1 MSRMVFVTLP
11 VCDLAASTA
20 LYVALGGE
28 VNATLSDEQ
37 ATSVMF
43 SDAIGV
49 MLMTHD
55 RYRDVTRRPAGDAER
70 GRHALL
76 TLSVDNSDAADATRD
91 PGVLFNGGIEG
102 PGGYVWEIVWMDA
115 PAQAGTLET
124 ARSVR
129 RLDRAMGVEP
139 WRRRFMQP

>member
-20 LYVALGGE
+20 LYVALGGA
-28 VNATLSDEQ
+28 VNARLSDGQ

-49 MLMTHD
+49 MLMTPD
-55 RYRDVTRRPAGDAER
+55 RYRDVTKRPVDDGRRG
-70 GRHALL
+70 GRALL
-76 TLSVDNSDAADATRD
+76 TLSIDNRDAAGATPD
-91 PGVLFNGGIEG
+91 HGAVLAGGIEG

-115 PAQAGTLET
+115 AAPAGTLEP
-124 ARSVR
+124 A
-129 RLDRAMGVEP
+129 
-139 WRRRFMQP
+139 